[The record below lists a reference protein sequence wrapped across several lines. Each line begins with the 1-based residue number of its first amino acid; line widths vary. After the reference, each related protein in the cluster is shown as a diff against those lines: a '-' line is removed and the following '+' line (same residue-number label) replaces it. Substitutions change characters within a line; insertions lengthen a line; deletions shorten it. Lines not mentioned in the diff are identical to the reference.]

1 MKTYFRRFAKAF
13 LLTLVY
19 AIASFILAIASFGA
33 LLAFILGAVKEELFD
48 TMSALRSLFIFIN
61 QQNKLSWKKS

>member
-1 MKTYFRRFAKAF
+1 MNTYFRRFAKAF
-13 LLTLVY
+13 FLMLAY
-19 AIASFILAIASFGA
+19 AIASFILAIASIGA
-33 LLAFILGAVKEELFD
+33 LLAFILGAVKEEFSD